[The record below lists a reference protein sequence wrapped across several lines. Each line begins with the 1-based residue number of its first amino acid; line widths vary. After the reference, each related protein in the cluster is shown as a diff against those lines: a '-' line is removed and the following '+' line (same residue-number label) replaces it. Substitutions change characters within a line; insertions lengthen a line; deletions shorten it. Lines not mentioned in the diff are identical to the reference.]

1 MSTIEMELRRFHM
14 DDFTDL
20 NSWYY
25 RRKGENFPM
34 RYLSPTGVIVPG
46 VAAGF
51 LIQTDAHFGILEPF
65 ISNPE
70 ASKED
75 RDRALHMILERLT
88 SMAKKID
95 YKVIYGFSTNKIMLD
110 RAISQ
115 GFEIQ
120 ELNSTTVKKVL

>member
-1 MSTIEMELRRFHM
+1 MELRRFHI
-14 DDFTDL
+14 DDFTDV

-25 RRKGENFPM
+25 KRKGENFPM

-46 VAAGF
+46 IAAGF

-70 ASKED
+70 ASRED
-75 RDRALHMILERLT
+75 RDMAINMILKKLT
-88 SMAKKID
+88 DMAKTID
-95 YKVIYGFSTNKIMLD
+95 YRIVYGFSTNPIMLD
-110 RAISQ
+110 RAIAQ

-120 ELNSTTVKKVL
+120 ELNSTTVIKRI